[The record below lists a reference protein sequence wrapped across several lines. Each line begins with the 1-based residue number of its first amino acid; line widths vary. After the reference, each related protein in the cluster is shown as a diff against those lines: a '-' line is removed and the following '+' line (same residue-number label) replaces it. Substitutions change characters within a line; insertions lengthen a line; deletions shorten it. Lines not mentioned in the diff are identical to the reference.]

1 MLATSVRD
9 RPCRARL
16 SRSSSGRLV
25 TNRASSCATV
35 IGAITVCWSWPFGPF
50 TVTCWPS
57 IETSTP
63 EGTGIG
69 SRPIRDMLF
78 SYPRLPDVGED
89 FPAHAT
95 LAGLLVGEQAG

>member
-16 SRSSSGRLV
+16 SRSSSGRL
-25 TNRASSCATV
+25 TTSLPSSCAIV
-35 IGAITVCWSWPFGPF
+35 IGLITVCESWPFGPF
-50 TVTCWPS
+50 TVTFWPS
-57 IETSTP
+57 IVTSTP

-78 SYPRLPDVGED
+78 SSPQLPDVGED

-95 LAGLLVGEQAG
+95 LAGLLVREQAG